1 MAERDGVG
9 APGWRRG
16 VGLAVLAQLLS
27 VMGFSCAV
35 SFMPLYVQTLGVE
48 SPARAAIWAGS
59 LSFAQAFAVA
69 LCSPL
74 WGAVADRFGA
84 KLMVERA
91 MFGGAVVFGAVSLAG
106 RVQQLL
112 VLFIVLGCFT
122 GVNTAIATLVSGLAP
137 RTALGT
143 AIGWCQTGVFA
154 GASVGPLLGGL
165 LADTFSFR
173 AGILSGAA
181 LLLLAGLVVLAGIA
195 EPARPPA
202 DPATRPRGRA
212 GFRPARPSRPLLLL
226 IATTFTVQFSLQLM
240 TPVLPIFVQSLVPG
254 TNRVATLVG
263 LVLAAGGVAGAGGA
277 VLWGRAADR
286 LGQRRVLGW
295 TALGGTIAL
304 TGQAFAGGIVPLL
317 LCRGLAGLFTGGLTA
332 TTNAAIGLLAPV
344 GSRGAAFGIAGSAFS
359 LGNALGPLLGGI
371 LAAAV
376 GPRAAL
382 AVSASA
388 LGLAWGVVRAL
399 PGVHESEGLE
409 GGRATLTGASPKA
422 PADPTARG

>member
-1 MAERDGVG
+1 
-9 APGWRRG
+9 
-16 VGLAVLAQLLS
+16 
-27 VMGFSCAV
+27 
-35 SFMPLYVQTLGVE
+35 
-48 SPARAAIWAGS
+48 
-59 LSFAQAFAVA
+59 
-69 LCSPL
+69 
-74 WGAVADRFGA
+74 
-84 KLMVERA
+84 
-91 MFGGAVVFGAVSLAG
+91 
-106 RVQQLL
+106 
-112 VLFIVLGCFT
+112 
-122 GVNTAIATLVSGLAP
+122 
-137 RTALGT
+137 
-143 AIGWCQTGVFA
+143 
-154 GASVGPLLGGL
+154 
-165 LADTFSFR
+165 
-173 AGILSGAA
+173 
-181 LLLLAGLVVLAGIA
+181 LAGLVVLAGIA